1 MPQVD
6 WNPEQRP
13 PASREMVHPSEVPFE
28 RLQTR
33 GDFDPRELDV
43 QRQSLV
49 PFPLPDVRVEGEEAV
64 REVRPRGRDA
74 VARRGEALRVHA
86 PAVHGPPNLVAR
98 EGRDGPE
105 EAEEIPE
112 TRVERPSSAGVA
124 LVR

>member
-43 QRQSLV
+43 QRQALV
-49 PFPLPDVRVEGEEAV
+49 PFPLPDVRVEGEESV
-64 REVRPRGRDA
+64 REVRPRGGDA
-74 VARRGEALRVHA
+74 VPRQGKALRVHA
-86 PAVHGPPNLVAR
+86 SVIDGPPNLVRR
-98 EGRDGPE
+98 EGRDGRE
-105 EAEEIPE
+105 EPEEIPQ
-112 TRVERPSSAGVA
+112 TRVERP
-124 LVR
+124 